1 MISNISGMPAVQNS
15 MPQQPGQNRSLT
27 SDQQQLVTD
36 TLTEFDPDSMTEA
49 DALSIVEIFA
59 EAGIQPGR
67 ALADTMAES
76 GFDARSI
83 GELAGI
89 QGANQGKGPP
99 PPSTGGQGTTQS
111 LNISEELLSQ
121 LNEMLNNY
129 YSNDLSDE
137 DKATT
142 LESIQEI
149 LQASAPEGGLIRVKT

>member
-1 MISNISGMPAVQNS
+1 MISNISGMPPVQNS
-15 MPQQPGQNRSLT
+15 MPQQPGQNRPLT
-27 SDQQQLVTD
+27 AEQQQLVTD

-76 GFDARSI
+76 GFDARGI

-89 QGANQGKGPP
+89 QGANQGKG
-99 PPSTGGQGTTQS
+99 SADGQGTTQS

-121 LNEMLNNY
+121 LSEMLNNY
-129 YSNDLSDE
+129 YGNDLSDE

-149 LQASAPEGGLIRVKT
+149 LQASATEGGFIRVKT